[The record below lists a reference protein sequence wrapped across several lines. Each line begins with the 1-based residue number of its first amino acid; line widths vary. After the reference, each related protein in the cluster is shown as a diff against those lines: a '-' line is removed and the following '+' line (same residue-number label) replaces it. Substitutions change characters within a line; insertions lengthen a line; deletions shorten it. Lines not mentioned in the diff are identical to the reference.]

1 MSNIIKV
8 AVLGASGKMGLEL
21 VRAVSQ
27 AEGFLLTDAID
38 LANEG
43 QDVGLLAG
51 IGANG
56 IKIKPLD
63 QLGNPDLLID
73 FTNAAAFRA
82 SMETI
87 LKKNINVVSGSTG
100 LSNEELAHY
109 GKLARENNV
118 TLFLAPNFAIGAV
131 LMMKFAKEAAA
142 YMADIEVIEYHHDQ
156 KLDAPS
162 GTAKKTLDDMALVR
176 GEKAQGHPQE
186 FETIEG
192 ARGGNYKGMRV
203 HSIRLPGYVASQEV
217 IFGSQG
223 QTLTVRH
230 DSISRESFMPGVLLA
245 CRKIKELEK
254 GLVYGLEE
262 IL

>member
-1 MSNIIKV
+1 MSEKIKL
-8 AVLGASGKMGLEL
+8 AVLGASGKMGLEV

-27 AEGFLLTDAID
+27 AKDFILTDAID
-38 LANEG
+38 VANEG

-51 IGANG
+51 IAAND
-56 IKIKPLD
+56 IKIKTLD
-63 QLGNPDLLID
+63 QLGQPDVLVD

-100 LSNEELAHY
+100 LSSEEIAHY
-109 GKLARENNV
+109 GNIAKENKV

-142 YMADIEVIEYHHDQ
+142 YMSDIEVIEYHHDQ

-176 GEKAQGHPQE
+176 GEKIQGHPQE

-203 HSIRLPGYVASQEV
+203 HSVRLPGYVASQEV

-230 DSISRESFMPGVLLA
+230 DSISRESFMPGALLA
-245 CRKIKELEK
+245 CRKIKELRT
-254 GLVYGLEE
+254 GLIYGLEQ